1 MPVPSRADLFGVPLE
16 EIMGYNG
23 EKGSIPRVVRD
34 SILFLRARGMSF
46 FSLII
51 AVPLLTLLGLEEEG
65 LFRRSASEAMIKQVK
80 SAYDRGM

>member
-1 MPVPSRADLFGVPLE
+1 MPLE

-46 FSLII
+46 FSLNI

-65 LFRRSASEAMIKQVK
+65 LFRRSVREGLLREVRE
-80 SAYDRGM
+80 AYDRGTTFSFS